1 MGARLE
7 LRDLPLDI
15 SEHQARWDA
24 LCHDPA
30 LADAPY
36 KIETDAYGLL
46 LMSPAASPHSLMQGL
61 VSKLLQSALGGIVMP
76 ELAIATPKGV
86 KVPDVVW
93 CSDEFMATDWRVP
106 ILLKAPPICVEVLS
120 DANSRPEMREKIAL
134 YLTAGAQE
142 VWLVSQAGEVEI
154 HDAAG
159 LRERSA
165 FGVEVGTLAQ

>member
-15 SEHQARWDA
+15 SEHQARWAA
-24 LCHDPA
+24 LCNDPT

-36 KIETDAYGLL
+36 KIETDAYGSL

-61 VSKLLQSALGGIVMP
+61 VSKLLQSTLGGIAMP

-93 CSDEFMATDWRVP
+93 CSDEFMAKDWRAP

-134 YLTAGAQE
+134 YLAAGAQE
-142 VWLVSQAGEVEI
+142 VWLVSQQGEVEI
-154 HDAAG
+154 HDAG
-159 LRERSA
+159 GQREHTS
-165 FGVEVGTLAQ
+165 FGIDMRPLAQ